1 MPGRPI
7 NPPVV
12 LSSTFAFDDTRDSL
26 AAVHGDGHLY
36 SRWSNPT
43 VEAVEERIAALTGA
57 ESALAFGSG
66 MAAISNALL
75 CALRDTPRLLCHQD
89 VYGGTYELVRD
100 VLPGLGIEVEF
111 FSTDRWEE
119 AFEGTWGAVYAE
131 TPTNPTLRV
140 LDLERMAMAA
150 HSVGARFLV
159 DNTFATPLVQ
169 RPLDLGAD
177 VEIHSATKGL
187 GGHHDLLAGV
197 VASDREFCTSLWTY
211 RKLLG
216 AVLDPHAAYLL
227 HRGLKTLE
235 LRVTRQCETALT
247 LARWLE
253 SHPRVARAHYPSL
266 VSHPDHDVATK
277 QLEAGGTMVGF
288 VVNGGYGAAV
298 ATVDALQ
305 TILRAPSLG
314 GTESLATLPRT
325 TSHHGLS
332 DTELAAAGIDPG
344 LVRLSV
350 GVEAAELL
358 MEDLDRALGA

>member
-12 LSSTFAFDDTRDSL
+12 LSSTFAFDDTQGSL
-26 AAVHGDGHLY
+26 AAVAGDGHLY

-43 VEAVEERIAALTGA
+43 VEAVEERIVALTGA
-57 ESALAFGSG
+57 ERTLAFGSG

-75 CALRDTPRLLCHQD
+75 CALRETPRLLCHQD

-100 VLPGLGIEVEF
+100 VLPGLGIEVTF

-119 AFEGTWGAVYAE
+119 AFHGTWGAVYAE

-140 LDLERMAMAA
+140 LDLEKMSAAA

-169 RPLDLGAD
+169 RPLELGAD
-177 VEIHSATKGL
+177 VEIHSATKAL

-197 VASDREFCTSLWTY
+197 VAADHAFCESLWTY
-211 RKLLG
+211 RKLFG

-235 LRVTRQCETALT
+235 VRVTRQCETAAT

-253 SHPRVARAHYPSL
+253 VHPKVQRVFYPGL
-266 VSHPDHDVATK
+266 ESHPDHDVAAK

-288 VVNGGYGAAV
+288 VVEGGYGPAV
-298 ATVDALQ
+298 AAVDALS
-305 TILRAPSLG
+305 TFLRAPSLG
-314 GTESLATLPRT
+314 GTESLATLPKT
-325 TSHHGLS
+325 TSHCGLS
-332 DTELAAAGIDPG
+332 DAELEAAGVDPG
-344 LVRLSV
+344 FVRLSV
-350 GVEAAELL
+350 GLEPVEALQA
-358 MEDLDRALGA
+358 DLDQAL